1 MKTKYF
7 VLGIFVIGILFVSS
21 SFVYSFDG
29 EDPPIDDDPPVD
41 DEPPVDDDND
51 GIDDDYEDEN
61 KRNIEVWIGENVI
74 EVASIKRTETQKDI
88 IDLRVAFNDHGIS
101 IRVSYG
107 TYIILEPNEPE
118 EPKDSEE
125 PSEEITLAN
134 GDGYEDTI
142 EYKLTFEVLFRGLI
156 EYIDVND
163 NGVLDNEIDEIVSD
177 YGFNSFQ
184 PIDYS
189 LESISEDSSKHY
201 ILINTTDGIFALHI
215 FLVEEFVYIDDNLIS
230 PTQAK
235 IDIEITNYNYTEDNS
250 KLALFTKLWSEE
262 TYRDNEVTGDEEEGY
277 ADDEKEVSVENDV
290 YSGFFSWKETALID
304 GVEMD
309 VHAKR
314 VTLEEEELQR
324 LYLCYPRGN
333 HIYHDPKIG
342 ILIGLPVVEDLT
354 PIVMTVSIISV
365 IGAAAIT
372 LVVLRK
378 RRIL

>member
-1 MKTKYF
+1 MKAKYI
-7 VLGIFVIGILFVSS
+7 VLGLFVIGILFVGS
-21 SFVYSFDG
+21 SFGYGF
-29 EDPPIDDDPPVD
+29 DDDD
-41 DEPPVDDDND
+41 DEPPVGDDDKD
-51 GIDDDYEDEN
+51 GIDDDYEDDN

-74 EVASIKRTETQKDI
+74 EIASIKRTETQKDI
-88 IDLRVAFNDHGIS
+88 IDLRVGFNDYGIS

-107 TYIILEPNEPE
+107 TYIRSEPSEPE
-118 EPKDSEE
+118 EPKEPEE
-125 PSEEITLAN
+125 PGEPKDEIVFEN
-134 GDGYEDTI
+134 EDEYEDTI

-156 EYIDVND
+156 EYVDVND
-163 NGVLDNEIDEIVSD
+163 NGVLDEEIDEIVSD

-189 LESISEDSSKHY
+189 LESISEDSNMHY

-235 IDIEITNYNYTEDNS
+235 IDIEITNYDYLVNNS

-262 TYRDNEVTGDEEEGY
+262 NYREREETKDEEEGY
-277 ADDEKEVSVENDV
+277 ATDEKEVFVESDV

-304 GVEMD
+304 GVEME
-309 VHAKR
+309 VLAKR
-314 VTLEEEELQR
+314 ITHEEEELQR

-342 ILIGLPVVEDLT
+342 ILIGLPLDDLT
-354 PIVMTVSIISV
+354 PIVMTVSIISIVGVV
-365 IGAAAIT
+365 IIT
-372 LVVLRK
+372 GVVLRR

>member
-1 MKTKYF
+1 MKVKYV
-7 VLGIFVIGILFVSS
+7 VLGLVVIGILFTSS
-21 SFVYSFDG
+21 SFALSFDG
-29 EDPPIDDDPPVD
+29 DDPPD
-41 DEPPVDDDND
+41 GDEPPADDGDKD
-51 GIDDDYEDEN
+51 GVNDDYEDEN

-74 EVASIKRTETQKDI
+74 EVASIKRTETKKDI
-88 IDLRVAFNDHGIS
+88 IDLRVGLGDHGIS

-107 TYIILEPNEPE
+107 TYVIPEPNEPE
-118 EPKDSEE
+118 EPEE
-125 PSEEITLAN
+125 PEEPGEELSFEN
-134 GDGYEDTI
+134 GGGNDYEI
-142 EYKLTFEVLFRGLI
+142 EFKLTFEVIFRGLI

-163 NGVLDNEIDEIVSD
+163 NGVLDNEVDDIVSD
-177 YGFNSFQ
+177 YGFSSFQ

-201 ILINTTDGIFALHI
+201 IKINTTDGIFALHI
-215 FLVEEFVYIDDNLIS
+215 YLVEEFVYIDENLIS

-262 TYRDNEVTGDEEEGY
+262 TYRENDVTGDEEEGY
-277 ADDEKEVSVENDV
+277 ADNEKEVFVENDV
-290 YSGFFSWKETALID
+290 VSGFFSWKETALID

-314 VTLEEEELQR
+314 VTLEEEELER

-342 ILIGLPVVEDLT
+342 ILIGLLPVEDLT
-354 PIVMTVSIISV
+354 PIIMTVSIISV
-365 IGAAAIT
+365 IGAASIMI
-372 LVVLRK
+372 VVLRK

>member
-1 MKTKYF
+1 MKAKYI
-7 VLGIFVIGILFVSS
+7 VLGLFVIGILFASS

-29 EDPPIDDDPPVD
+29 DDPPD
-41 DEPPVDDDND
+41 GDEPPADDVDKD
-51 GIDDDYEDEN
+51 GVKDDYEDEN
-61 KRNIEVWIGENVI
+61 KRNIEIWIGENVI

-88 IDLRVAFNDHGIS
+88 IDLRVGLKDHGIS

-107 TYIILEPNEPE
+107 TYIKNEQE
-118 EPKDSEE
+118 EPAG
-125 PSEEITLAN
+125 EIIVEN
-134 GDGYEDTI
+134 GDSYGDI
-142 EYKLTFEVLFRGLI
+142 EFKLTFEVLFRGLI

-163 NGVLDNEIDEIVSD
+163 NGVLDNEVDEIVSD
-177 YGFNSFQ
+177 YGFSSFQ
-184 PIDYS
+184 PIEYS

-201 ILINTTDGIFALHI
+201 IMINTTDGIFALHI
-215 FLVEEFVYIDDNLIS
+215 FLVEEFVYIDENLIS

-262 TYRDNEVTGDEEEGY
+262 TYREKEVTGDEEEGY
-277 ADDEKEVSVENDV
+277 ADDEKEVSVVSDV

-309 VHAKR
+309 VHSKR
-314 VTLEEEELQR
+314 ITHEEEELER

-342 ILIGLPVVEDLT
+342 ILIRSLLVDDLT
-354 PIVMTVSIISV
+354 PIIMTVSIVSV
-365 IGAAAIT
+365 IGIAAIM
-372 LVVLRK
+372 VIVLRK

>member
-1 MKTKYF
+1 MRLKMKTKYV
-7 VLGIFVIGILFVSS
+7 VLGLFVIGILFVGS
-21 SFVYSFDG
+21 SFGYGFDG
-29 EDPPIDDDPPVD
+29 DDPPVG
-41 DEPPVDDDND
+41 DDDKD
-51 GIDDDYEDEN
+51 GINDEYEDEN
-61 KRNIEVWIGENVI
+61 KRHIEVWIGENVI

-88 IDLRVAFNDHGIS
+88 IDLRVAFNECGIS

-107 TYIILEPNEPE
+107 TYIKCEPEEPE
-118 EPKDSEE
+118 EPK
-125 PSEEITLAN
+125 EEIVIAT
-134 GDGYEDTI
+134 GDGCEDTI
-142 EYKLTFEVLFRGLI
+142 EFKLTFEVLFRGLI
-156 EYIDVND
+156 EYIDVNE
-163 NGVLDNEIDEIVSD
+163 NGVLDEEVDEIVSD

-189 LESISEDSSKHY
+189 LESISEDTSIHY

-215 FLVEEFVYIDDNLIS
+215 FLVEELVYIDENLIS

-235 IDIEITNYNYTEDNS
+235 IDIEITNYNYSADNS

-262 TYRDNEVTGDEEEGY
+262 TYRESVET
-277 ADDEKEVSVENDV
+277 DEKKVFVESDV

-309 VHAKR
+309 VLAKR
-314 VTLEEEELQR
+314 ITHEEEELQK

-342 ILIGLPVVEDLT
+342 ILIGLPVDDLT
-354 PIVMTVSIISV
+354 PIVMTVSIISIISI
-365 IGAAAIT
+365 IGAATIT
-372 LVVLRK
+372 VVILRK